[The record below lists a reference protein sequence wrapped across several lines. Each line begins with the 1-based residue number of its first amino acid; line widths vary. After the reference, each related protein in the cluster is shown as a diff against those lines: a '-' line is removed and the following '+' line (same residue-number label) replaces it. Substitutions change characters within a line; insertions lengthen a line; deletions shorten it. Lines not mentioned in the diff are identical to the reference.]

1 LESWPADHVERLPV
15 SKLVPN
21 ARNART
27 HSDEQ
32 VAQLAASIKE
42 WGWTIPIL
50 VDEAGGIIAG
60 HGRVMAASRLGAPPA
75 DLLPLAKGLW
85 QEVANQI
92 PHGVATK
99 SDRVT
104 FEILIRML
112 AQVRETPA
120 ALTPALAS
128 QIRVC
133 AGAFGM
139 SPADR
144 AKLAAPPPEGL
155 DPAAKYFDR

>member
-1 LESWPADHVERLPV
+1 MKSWPADHVERLPV

-112 AQVRETPA
+112 AQVRNSGRAHSSLGQSNSCVRRRFRHESGRSGEACRA
-120 ALTPALAS
+120 A
-128 QIRVC
+128 
-133 AGAFGM
+133 AGRPGPGRKIF
-139 SPADR
+139 
-144 AKLAAPPPEGL
+144 
-155 DPAAKYFDR
+155 